1 MISSVND
8 PLIQVCLD
16 QARKPR
22 MVTVELHGKSVTLPR
37 PFPSPEDWR
46 DIPIYFAMIDRFNNP
61 ASGPKGGQWNT
72 ACSGFQGGTFE
83 GIRQRLDYIKN
94 LGFRAIW
101 LSPVL
106 KNCSYNPYTYHG
118 YGIQNFLAI
127 EPRFSSN
134 PAKARKDPNFVE
146 MELERLVEDAHA
158 RGMYVIFD
166 IVLNHTGDV
175 FEYAGFGSTAPWV
188 REPYRVAWRDASGSP
203 RSDWPEPPL
212 DAPADA
218 AILPVEL
225 RRNEFFRRR
234 GQGDQTDGDFVSLKE
249 LATNYFEIDPVY
261 GAIYPVRETL
271 IRIYQYML
279 ARFDPDGYRIDTLK
293 FVEPDFALEFGND
306 IREYALSIGKKNF
319 FTFGEVYDNEDMIS
333 RYIGRNT
340 SESTDMV
347 GVDAA
352 LDFPLFF
359 RLPDVV
365 KGQLPPTR
373 LAEMYAYR
381 HKAQRGII
389 SSQGEA
395 SNFFVTFLDNH
406 DQYHRFYFVDP
417 ENPSKYDDQLAIGIG
432 CLFTLLG
439 IPCLYYGTEQGL
451 FGSGNQLEHVREAL
465 WGKPDAFDE
474 AHPFYQAIHKIAAIR
489 AAQPALRY
497 GRLYFRPVSGD
508 GLHFGISKTVEGV
521 LAYSRLLSD
530 EEILVV
536 ANTSVH
542 SVWEG
547 HVLVDYDLN
556 ARTPCYDLLYCNH
569 DAATEAHLVENPD
582 KKSSVLLEDGTI
594 STGPTRAVKIKMN
607 PMEIQILRNR
617 I

>member
-1 MISSVND
+1 MITSVND
-8 PLIQVCLD
+8 PSIQVCLD
-16 QARKPR
+16 QAKKPR
-22 MVTVELHGKSVTLPR
+22 QISVEVDGRTVTMRR
-37 PFPSPEDWR
+37 PFPSPDDWR
-46 DIPIYFAMIDRFNNP
+46 DLPIYFAMIDRFNNP
-61 ASGPKGGQWNT
+61 IAMPHGKPWDM
-72 ACSGFQGGTFE
+72 AFSGFQGGTFE
-83 GIRQRLDYIKN
+83 GIRQKLDYIKN

-106 KNCSYNPYTYHG
+106 KNCYYNPYSYHG

-127 EPRFSSN
+127 EPRFTSN
-134 PAKARKDPNFVE
+134 PARAHKDPRFAE
-146 MELERLVEDAHA
+146 MELERLVNEAHA
-158 RGMYVIFD
+158 RGLYIIFD

-175 FEYAGFGSTAPWV
+175 FEYTGFGSTAPWV
-188 REPYRVAWRDASGSP
+188 REPYRIAWRDVNGSP

-212 DAPADA
+212 DAPDEA

-234 GQGDQTDGDFVSLKE
+234 GQGDEANGDFSSLKE
-249 LATNYFEIDPVY
+249 LVTDYFELDPVH
-261 GAIYPVRETL
+261 GAIFPVREIL
-271 IRIYQYML
+271 IKTYQYLL

-293 FVEPDFALEFGND
+293 YVEPGFALEFGND
-306 IREYALSIGKKNF
+306 IREFALSIGKKNF

-333 RYIGRNT
+333 KYIGR
-340 SESTDMV
+340 SSSDSSDLV

-365 KGQLPPTR
+365 KGQLPPTK
-373 LAEMYAYR
+373 LVEMYTYR
-381 HKAQRGII
+381 RKAEKGII

-395 SNFFVTFLDNH
+395 SNYFVTFLDNH
-406 DQYHRFYFVDP
+406 DQYHRFYFTDP
-417 ENPSKYDDQLAIGIG
+417 ENPHKYDDQVILGIG

-451 FGSGNQLEHVREAL
+451 SGMGKQLESVREAL
-465 WGKPDAFDE
+465 WGKPNAFDE
-474 AHPFYQAIHKIAAIR
+474 KHPFYQATRKIANVR
-489 AAQPALRY
+489 ANQAALRY

-508 GLHFGISKTVEGV
+508 GLHFGLSKTVEGV

-530 EEILVV
+530 EEILIV
-536 ANTSVH
+536 ANTSVS

-547 HVLVDYDLN
+547 DVLVDYDLN
-556 ARTPCYDLLYCNH
+556 ARSSCFDLLYCNH
-569 DAATEAHLVENPD
+569 EAATELPIVDKSGSRVSVQMEN
-582 KKSSVLLEDGTI
+582 GATT
-594 STGPTRAVKIKMN
+594 TGPVRIVHLRMN

>member
-1 MISSVND
+1 MLSSVKD

-16 QARKPR
+16 QATKPHQISVEVDGRTVTMRK
-22 MVTVELHGKSVTLPR
+22 
-37 PFPSPEDWR
+37 PFPSPDDWR
-46 DIPIYFAMIDRFNNP
+46 DIPIYFVLIDRFNNP
-61 ASGPKGGQWNT
+61 VAMPASSPWNAPAT
-72 ACSGFQGGTFE
+72 VFQGGTFE
-83 GIRQRLDYIKN
+83 GIRQRLDYIKE

-101 LSPVL
+101 LSPIL
-106 KNCSYNPYTYHG
+106 KNCMYNPYSYHG
-118 YGIQNFLAI
+118 YGIQNFLTVD
-127 EPRFSSN
+127 PRFSSN
-134 PAKARKDPNFVE
+134 PTRARKDPRFAE
-146 MELERLVEDAHA
+146 LELERLINDAHA
-158 RGMYVIFD
+158 RGLYVIFD

-175 FEYAGFGSTAPWV
+175 FEYTGFGSTAPWV
-188 REPYRVAWRDASGSP
+188 REPYRVAWRDANGSP

-212 DAPADA
+212 DAPPEA
-218 AILPVEL
+218 AILPLEL

-234 GQGDQTDGDFVSLKE
+234 GQGDEANGDFSSLKE
-249 LATNYFEIDPVY
+249 LVTEYYENDPVY
-261 GAIYPVRETL
+261 GAAFPVREIL
-271 IRIYQYML
+271 IKTYQYLL

-293 FVEPDFALEFGND
+293 YVEPDFALEFGND

-333 RYIGRNT
+333 RYIGRNA
-340 SESTDMV
+340 SECSDLI

-365 KGQLPPTR
+365 KGQLPPTK
-373 LAEMYAYR
+373 LVEMYSYR

-406 DQYHRFYFVDP
+406 DQYHRFYFSDP
-417 ENPSKYDDQLAIGIG
+417 QNPHRYDDQMALGIG

-451 FGSGNQLEHVREAL
+451 SGSGKQLESVREAL
-465 WGKPDAFDE
+465 WGKPDAFNE
-474 AHPFYQAIHKIAAIR
+474 KHPFYQAIKKIAAVR

-497 GRLYFRPVSGD
+497 GRQYFRPVSGD
-508 GLHFGISKTVEGV
+508 GVHFGISRNVEGI

-530 EEILVV
+530 EEIVIV
-536 ANTSVH
+536 ANTSV
-542 SVWEG
+542 SADWEG
-547 HVLVDYDLN
+547 DVLIDYDLN
-556 ARTPCYDLLYCNH
+556 ARTRFYDLLYCNH
-569 DAATEAHLVENPD
+569 ETLKEVAVLD
-582 KKSSVLLEDGTI
+582 KTNRKAVVQLEDG
-594 STGPTRAVKIKMN
+594 SMNSGPVRVIHLKMK

>member
-1 MISSVND
+1 MLSSVKD

-16 QARKPR
+16 QAKKPR
-22 MVTVELHGKSVTLPR
+22 QISVEVDGRTVTMRK
-37 PFPSPEDWR
+37 PFPSPDDWR
-46 DIPIYFAMIDRFNNP
+46 DIPIYFVLIDRFNNP
-61 ASGPKGGQWNT
+61 VAMPASSPWNAPST
-72 ACSGFQGGTFE
+72 VFQGGTFE
-83 GIRQRLDYIKN
+83 GIRQRLDYIKE

-101 LSPVL
+101 LSPIL
-106 KNCSYNPYTYHG
+106 KNCIYNPYSYHG
-118 YGIQNFLAI
+118 YGIQNFLTVD
-127 EPRFSSN
+127 PRFSSN
-134 PAKARKDPNFVE
+134 PTRARKDPRFAE
-146 MELERLVEDAHA
+146 LELERLINDAHA
-158 RGMYVIFD
+158 HGLYVIFD

-175 FEYAGFGSTAPWV
+175 FEYTGFGSTAPWV
-188 REPYRVAWRDASGSP
+188 REPYRVAWRDANGSP

-212 DAPADA
+212 DAPPEA
-218 AILPVEL
+218 AILPLEL

-234 GQGDQTDGDFVSLKE
+234 GQGDEANGDFSSLKE
-249 LATNYFEIDPVY
+249 LVTEFFEHDPVY
-261 GAIYPVRETL
+261 GAAFPVREIL
-271 IRIYQYML
+271 IKTYQYLL

-293 FVEPDFALEFGND
+293 YVEPDFALEFGND

-333 RYIGRNT
+333 RYIGRNA
-340 SESTDMV
+340 SECSDLI

-365 KGQLPPTR
+365 KGQLPPTK
-373 LAEMYAYR
+373 LVEMYSYR

-406 DQYHRFYFVDP
+406 DQYHRFFFSDP
-417 ENPSKYDDQLAIGIG
+417 QNPHRYDDQMALGIG

-451 FGSGNQLEHVREAL
+451 SGSGKQLESVREAL
-465 WGKPDAFDE
+465 WGKPDAFNE
-474 AHPFYQAIHKIAAIR
+474 KHSFYQAIKKIAAVR

-497 GRLYFRPVSGD
+497 GRQYFRPVSGD
-508 GLHFGISKTVEGV
+508 GVHFGISRNVEGI

-530 EEILVV
+530 EEIVIV
-536 ANTSVH
+536 ANTSV
-542 SVWEG
+542 SADWEG
-547 HVLVDYDLN
+547 DVLIDYDLN
-556 ARTPCYDLLYCNH
+556 ARSRFYDLLYCNH
-569 DAATEAHLVENPD
+569 EVSKEVAVLD
-582 KKSSVLLEDGTI
+582 KTNRKAVVQLEDG
-594 STGPTRAVKIKMN
+594 SVNSGPVRVIHLKMK